1 MKREYYV
8 FLACFT
14 PVYVGLWLVIGT
26 KALLMATAITLAIF
40 LWTYLVFKAFYGKE
54 L

>member
-1 MKREYYV
+1 MKREIYV
-8 FLACFT
+8 FLAAFT

-26 KALLMATAITLAIF
+26 KALLMDTAITIAVF
-40 LWTYLVFKAFYGKE
+40 GWTYLVFKAFYGKE